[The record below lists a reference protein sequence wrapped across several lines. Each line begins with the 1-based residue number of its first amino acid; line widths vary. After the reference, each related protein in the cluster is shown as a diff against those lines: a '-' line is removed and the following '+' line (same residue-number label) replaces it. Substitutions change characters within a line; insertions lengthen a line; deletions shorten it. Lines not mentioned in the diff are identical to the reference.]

1 MYWAG
6 NGKNEGLLNVTND
19 AGLNN
24 INFGDEVDPDDA
36 SNDSDEYFVL

>member
-1 MYWAG
+1 MERMKVCLMW
-6 NGKNEGLLNVTND
+6 LND